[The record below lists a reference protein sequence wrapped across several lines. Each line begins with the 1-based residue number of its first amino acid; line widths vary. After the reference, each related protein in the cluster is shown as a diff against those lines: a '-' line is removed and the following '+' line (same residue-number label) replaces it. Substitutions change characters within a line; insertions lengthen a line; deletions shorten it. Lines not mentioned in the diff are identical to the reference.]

1 MAQVSINLAQVGET
15 ADKALDDAVT
25 VVVSSLTLAAEGLA
39 GRAGRL
45 QGAAALLKQ
54 QPGADPEEV
63 AALEQAASQ
72 AAALQEEVRNLDA
85 RQAKRP
91 RVAPDEWLVFGRALQ
106 PDGQPASGVLIRV
119 AADAGEP
126 PKDLPSAPP
135 DEFGDFSVAYRREHF
150 PQQPEPPSE
159 VHVVAE
165 GKGGQRFYE
174 SDTLVRFQAGRA
186 EYVEITLKEKP
197 TRRASAKRK
206 ASKASTASKPA
217 SSRRPGRRQ
226 R

>member
-15 ADKALDDAVT
+15 AGKALDDAVT
-25 VVVSSLTLAAEGLA
+25 GVVSSLALAAEGLA

-45 QGAAALLKQ
+45 QRAAALLKQ

-72 AAALQEEVRNLDA
+72 AAALQAEVRDLA
-85 RQAKRP
+85 TRQAKRP

-106 PDGQPASGVLIRV
+106 PDSQPASGVLIRV
-119 AADAGEP
+119 AADAGDP
-126 PKDLPSAPP
+126 PKGFPSAPP

-165 GKGGQRFYE
+165 DKGGQRFYE
-174 SDTLVRFQAGRA
+174 SGTLVRFQAGRA
-186 EYVEITLKEKP
+186 EYVEVTIGEGPLKPAAAAKTP
-197 TRRASAKRK
+197 SRRSAVKRPPRTRK
-206 ASKASTASKPA
+206 AK
-217 SSRRPGRRQ
+217 
-226 R
+226 